1 MKKIIL
7 ISFLSFFISSVSYS
21 NSKDII
27 IAEPLNINAA
37 VIFQC
42 TTKYKEKI
50 DNTVYFITI
59 HKNINPGIVL
69 WTQNPKNIDLEI
81 LFISNLFSNKIE
93 NKYIFYHN
101 LGGGILAKYSYSPED
116 IDSSIKNKKKFF
128 IKGTILRPLDEAKKS
143 FKVFEDGKKIF
154 EGSTLTEFSSLSSP
168 FSKLQLSK
176 VQNYSNS
183 LKDLFEKQDLIFK
196 KNLGK
201 AVPDK
206 DLQEK
211 FMSQVELE
219 CNPPDVRKLKN

>member
-7 ISFLSFFISSVSYS
+7 ITFLSFFISSVSYS

-27 IAEPLNINAA
+27 IAEALNINAA

-154 EGSTLTEFSSLSSP
+154 EGSTLTEFSSLSRP
-168 FSKLQLSK
+168 FSKSQLSK
-176 VQNYSNS
+176 VENYSKS
-183 LKDLFEKQDLIFK
+183 IKDLFEKQELKFK
-196 KNLGK
+196 KDFEKFPNK
-201 AVPDK
+201 I
-206 DLQEK
+206 LQEK
-211 FMSQVELE
+211 VMSQIELE
-219 CNPPDVRKLKN
+219 CNSPDIRKLKN

>member
-7 ISFLSFFISSVSYS
+7 ITFLSFFISSVSYS

-154 EGSTLTEFSSLSSP
+154 EGSTLTEFSSLSRP
-168 FSKLQLSK
+168 FSKSQLSK
-176 VQNYSNS
+176 VENYSKS
-183 LKDLFEKQDLIFK
+183 IKDLFEKQELKFK
-196 KNLGK
+196 KDFEKFPNK
-201 AVPDK
+201 I
-206 DLQEK
+206 LQEK
-211 FMSQVELE
+211 VMSQIELE
-219 CNPPDVRKLKN
+219 CNSPDIRKLKN

>member
-1 MKKIIL
+1 MNKTIL
-7 ISFLSFFISSVSYS
+7 VIFLSFLFSSVSYS

-154 EGSTLTEFSSLSSP
+154 EGSTLTEFSSLSRP
-168 FSKLQLSK
+168 FSKSQLSK
-176 VQNYSNS
+176 VENYSKS
-183 LKDLFEKQDLIFK
+183 IKDLFEKQELKFK
-196 KNLGK
+196 KDFEKFPNK
-201 AVPDK
+201 I
-206 DLQEK
+206 LQEK
-211 FMSQVELE
+211 VMSQIELE
-219 CNPPDVRKLKN
+219 CNSPDIRKLKN

>member
-7 ISFLSFFISSVSYS
+7 VTLLSFFISSVSYS

-50 DNTVYFITI
+50 DTVYFITI

-101 LGGGILAKYSYSPED
+101 LGGGILAKYSFSPED
-116 IDSSIKNKKKFF
+116 IDSSIKNKKKIF

>member
-7 ISFLSFFISSVSYS
+7 VTLLSFFISSVSYS

-27 IAEPLNINAA
+27 IAEPIKINGA
-37 VIFQC
+37 VIFHC
-42 TTKYKEKI
+42 TTKYVEETV
-50 DNTVYFITI
+50 TVYFITI

-69 WTQNPKNIDLEI
+69 WAQNPKNIDLQI
-81 LFISNLFSNKIE
+81 SFISNLFSNKIE

-116 IDSSIKNKKKFF
+116 IDSSIKNKKKIF

-154 EGSTLTEFSSLSSP
+154 EGSTLTQFSSLSSP

>member
-7 ISFLSFFISSVSYS
+7 ITFLSFFISSVSYS

-154 EGSTLTEFSSLSSP
+154 EGSTLTEFSSLSRP
-168 FSKLQLSK
+168 FSKSQLSK
-176 VQNYSNS
+176 VENYSKS
-183 LKDLFEKQDLIFK
+183 IKDLFEKQELKFK
-196 KNLGK
+196 K
-201 AVPDK
+201 DF
-206 DLQEK
+206 EK
-211 FMSQVELE
+211 FPNKILQ
-219 CNPPDVRKLKN
+219 